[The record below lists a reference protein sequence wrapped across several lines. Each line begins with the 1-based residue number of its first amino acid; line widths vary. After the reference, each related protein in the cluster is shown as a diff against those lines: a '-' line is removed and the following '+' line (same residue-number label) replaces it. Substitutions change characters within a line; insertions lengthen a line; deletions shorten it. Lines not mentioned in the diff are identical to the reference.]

1 MQYNHCAFCGYLGRD
16 PELRYTPGGKAVLNY
31 SIAVTEKWKDGDD
44 NPKESVA
51 WIEGVIWGTSAENFD
66 KYCRKGSNVFVEGR
80 MKQETWDDKSTGKKR
95 TKLVLNTKMWQV
107 LNKEDD
113 GDDRRDSRSRSKD
126 DNRRDS
132 RDNRDR
138 PREEEPAFDDDDDS
152 VPF

>member
-16 PELRYTPGGKAVLNY
+16 PELRYTGSGKAVLKY
-31 SIAVTEKWKDGDD
+31 SIAVTEKWKDGDG
-44 NPKESVA
+44 NSKESVA
-51 WIEGVIWGTSAENFD
+51 WIDGEVWGNSAENFD
-66 KYCRKGSNVFVEGR
+66 KYCRKGSNVFVEGK

-95 TKLVLNTKMWQV
+95 TRLVLSTRMWQV
-107 LNKEDD
+107 LNRDGDD
-113 GDDRRDSRSRSKD
+113 NDDRRDNRSSSRR

-138 PREEEPAFDDDDDS
+138 QREEEPAFDDDE